1 MGTTSHSP
9 AAGQVGGFYSS
20 DIGNTWTAF
29 ENQFA
34 YGKEREREREER
46 KEGGE
51 GGGGGKGEG
60 RERGRDQET
69 REVCLPS
76 LLTLPLS

>member
-34 YGKEREREREER
+34 YGKEREREG
-46 KEGGE
+46 GGE
-51 GGGGGKGEG
+51 GKGGGKEEG